1 MNHPFRR
8 AWRILIAACLLGI
21 GSGAYASTYYVK
33 ATPPVA
39 VKCSADSF
47 AFTAGKFSWKLA
59 SASSMIAVSRAINGG
74 PVEYIQSF
82 SPSAFGGGATGG
94 PLDMSLLGKA
104 ASFGPLT
111 FPYTLSYRLEGV
123 DADTDG
129 VALDWTCT
137 ADGASATAA
146 VTIIPGTPPP
156 LTAAPSSINFPATS
170 VGVQSAATTVT
181 VTNNSGGTLSG
192 LTVNNGNPSDFTLT
206 SNTCGGASL
215 ASGGT
220 CTVAIAFS
228 PSVGGVRAGTVTVAS
243 DAGSAAINV
252 SGTGKAAL
260 AFSPTSLNFGST
272 AVGATGAPL
281 TITVTNNGA
290 SDVTTTGVAAS
301 TADFAATTTCG
312 TIAAGGTCTISVT
325 FSPTALGLRSANIA
339 FTSSAPGS
347 PNIIGAIGSGTSG
360 PAVGTLTVPG
370 TVTFGTLDVG
380 TPSAPATVTITNAS
394 TAAVAV
400 ASIVSGAPAEFAV
413 SDNTCAS
420 VAAGAT
426 CSFKVTFTPA
436 ASGARAASITVTSNG
451 AGSPQVV
458 AASGTGGAAPTPGQ
472 LSFPASVTLGT
483 YLVGAAGAPE
493 NVPVTNVGGS
503 PVTISGVTSSAP
515 SEFAASAGTCATVAP
530 GATCSL
536 TVTFTPAAAGARN
549 ATVTVTS
556 DGVGSPQALA
566 VSGNG
571 VAPSSPGQLSMP
583 GTVNAGAYQVGVASP
598 AASIAITNIGSTAV
612 AIAGVVSSNPTE
624 FAIVRNSCTT
634 LAASAS
640 CTVDYTFTPG
650 ATGVRTATFTVTSNG
665 VGSPQPIAM
674 TGTGTATAT
683 TIDLIEYYHAEF
695 DHYFITGIPDEIS
708 KLDAGV
714 FKGWARTGYKF
725 KGYPVGTANASDVC
739 RFFSTAFDPKS
750 SHFYTPFATECQ
762 DVLDRFKDWQ
772 LEGLVFSIP
781 VPTLEGACAAGTIPV
796 YRLYNNG
803 QGGAPNHRY
812 TTDLEVRAQMIAKGW
827 IAEGRGV
834 GVIMCSPQ

>member
-1 MNHPFRR
+1 MVRHLLRR
-8 AWRILIAACLLGI
+8 GWRVLFAACILGI
-21 GSGAYASTYYVK
+21 GSGASASTYYVSITQVPSVVCK
-33 ATPPVA
+33 ANG
-39 VKCSADSF
+39 DF
-47 AFTAGKFSWKLA
+47 AMSGGVFSWKLA
-59 SASSMIAVSRAINGG
+59 STSSSIRFTRVVNGG
-74 PVEYIQSF
+74 SPVVLGTFTAQQL
-82 SPSAFGGGATGG
+82 GGAATGSKSMDG
-94 PLDMSLLGKA
+94 TANQAGAVPT
-104 ASFGPLT
+104 P
-111 FPYTLSYRLEGV
+111 PYTVSYRLEGL
-123 DADTDG
+123 DIDTDG
-129 VALDWTCT
+129 VALDWAC
-137 ADGASATAA
+137 ASGGGT
-146 VTIIPGTPPP
+146 VTPTITVIPGTLPV
-156 LTAAPSSINFPATS
+156 LTASPSSITFPATS

-181 VTNNSGGTLSG
+181 VKNNSGGTQSG
-192 LTVNNGNPSDFTLT
+192 LTVNNGNSADFAIT
-206 SNTCGGASL
+206 SNTCTGASL
-215 ASGGT
+215 ASGDT
-220 CTVAIAFS
+220 CTLAIAFA
-228 PSVGGVRAGTVTVAS
+228 PSGSGVRAGTVTVAS
-243 DAGSAAINV
+243 GAGSAAINV
-252 SGTGKAAL
+252 SGTGKAVL
-260 AFSPTSLNFGST
+260 AFAPPSLNFGAT
-272 AVGATGAPL
+272 AVGSTSAPL

-312 TIAAGGTCTISVT
+312 TIAAGGSCTISVT

-347 PNIIGAIGSGTSG
+347 PNMIGAIGSGTSG

-370 TVTFGTLDVG
+370 TVTFDTLDVG
-380 TPSAPATVTITNAS
+380 TPSAPATVTISNAS
-394 TAAVAV
+394 TAPVTV
-400 ASIVSGAPAEFAV
+400 SSIVSGAPAEFAV

-472 LSFPASVTLGT
+472 LSLPPSVTLGT
-483 YLVGAAGAPE
+483 YLVGTAGAPE

-503 PVTISGVTSSAP
+503 PVTISGVASSVP
-515 SEFAASAGTCATVAP
+515 TEFAASAGTCTTVAP
-530 GATCSL
+530 GASCAL
-536 TVTFTPAAAGARN
+536 TITFTPAATGTRN
-549 ATVTVTS
+549 ATITVTS
-556 DGVGSPQALA
+556 NGAGSPQTLA
-566 VSGNG
+566 VSGSG

-598 AASIAITNIGSTAV
+598 AASIAITNIGSTTVTV
-612 AIAGVVSSNPTE
+612 AGIASSSPAE

-650 ATGVRTATFTVTSNG
+650 ATGVRTATFTVTSDG
-665 VGSPQPIAM
+665 VGSPQSI
-674 TGTGTATAT
+674 TLSGTGSATAT
-683 TIDLIEYYHAEF
+683 TIDLIEYYHKEF

-750 SHFYTPFATECQ
+750 SHFYTPFASECQ

-812 TTDLEVRAQMIAKGW
+812 TTDLEVRAQMIANGW